1 MIASLECVLELVA
14 WPRGMEFLT
23 KFPEENLH
31 LTLVLKYDKHW
42 LEGNTSA

>member
-14 WPRGMEFLT
+14 WPHGVEFLT
-23 KFPEENLH
+23 EFPEENLH